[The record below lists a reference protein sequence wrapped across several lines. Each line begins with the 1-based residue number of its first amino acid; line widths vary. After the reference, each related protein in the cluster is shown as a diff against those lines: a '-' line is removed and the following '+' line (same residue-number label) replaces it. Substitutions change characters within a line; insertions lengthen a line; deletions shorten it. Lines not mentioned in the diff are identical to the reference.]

1 MPDQSSASSEHALIQ
16 EIAAP
21 LANLPDHPM
30 PEVAEV
36 EFPIVLRGYD
46 REAVDDYVKRTS
58 QLVAELTATHS
69 PQAAVRRAL
78 ERVGEEVSGILQRA
92 HETGE
97 RITADS
103 RREAEDRLEV
113 ARREVETM
121 LADARSEAD
130 ATVGGA
136 QRRLTELDAETDR
149 IWAERQRIMEDT
161 RSLSAQLQ
169 ALSEAALARFPAD
182 EASHTDEHAVEELEE
197 TMVHPAMSED
207 EPLPEHQPV
216 PSEEDTGEMTQAFDG
231 EEVTAV
237 HEAPFDAES
246 SAPLP
251 GEDSPTGELFEDEDE
266 PSDDEPPDDEL
277 LEHDG
282 E

>member
-1 MPDQSSASSEHALIQ
+1 
-16 EIAAP
+16 
-21 LANLPDHPM
+21 M

-46 REAVDDYVKRTS
+46 REVVDAYVRRTS

-103 RREAEDRLEV
+103 RREAEDRLEA
-113 ARREVETM
+113 ARRESEAM

-130 ATVGGA
+130 ATVVGA
-136 QRRLTELDAETDR
+136 QRRLTDLDAETDR
-149 IWAERQRIMEDT
+149 IWAERQRIVEDT
-161 RSLSAQLQ
+161 RSLSAQLL
-169 ALSEAALARFPAD
+169 ALSEAAMARFPAA
-182 EASHTDEHAVEELEE
+182 EEGSPTDEHAAQPESPEDTL
-197 TMVHPAMSED
+197 VHHEAVVQPEALRED
-207 EPLPEHQPV
+207 LDEAG
-216 PSEEDTGEMTQAFDG
+216 SSDDEDTGELAEAYHED
-231 EEVTAV
+231 VTAV
-237 HEAPFDAES
+237 HEAPFDVETPS
-246 SAPLP
+246 RLP
-251 GEDSPTGELFEDEDE
+251 GEDSPTQEHL
-266 PSDDEPPDDEL
+266 SDDELPDGEPPDDDL
-277 LEHDG
+277 LEHDA